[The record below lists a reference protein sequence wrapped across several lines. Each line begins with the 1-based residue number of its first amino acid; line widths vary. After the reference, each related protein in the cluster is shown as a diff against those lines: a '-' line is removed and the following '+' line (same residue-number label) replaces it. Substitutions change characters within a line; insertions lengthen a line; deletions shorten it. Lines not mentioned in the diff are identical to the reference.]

1 MLTYDFNENGNDIL
15 YYDPN
20 NSGNYFYKQFSF
32 YFLKSNNWFFF
43 GTKMSL

>member
-32 YFLKSNNWFFF
+32 
-43 GTKMSL
+43 